1 MGEEETRMA
10 FRGGVAVGL
19 AALRAGRRLQS
30 DRCVGCGLGVRP
42 SLPAPATPRAA
53 ARAAFSGRAQGRP
66 FRVLGL
72 QQVAVGAE
80 SKDDMRR
87 IWQDMLGLEKQG
99 EFRSEKEN
107 VDEDIL
113 TLGRGLATVEVDIM
127 APLDVTKSPKV
138 HVPNLN
144 HIGLWVD
151 KLEESSHGSRAAGYA
166 SQEKFGWALPATRLP
181 SYIPR
186 AMPKAQL
193 AVRASSSSS
202 CRFRVTSACSREF

>member
-87 IWQDMLGLEKQG
+87 IWQDM
-99 EFRSEKEN
+99 
-107 VDEDIL
+107 
-113 TLGRGLATVEVDIM
+113 RGLATVEVDIM

-144 HIGLWVD
+144 HIGLWGD
-151 KLEESSHGSRAAGYA
+151 KLEESVVWLKSSGVRFAGGIRVGAAGHKVAFIHPKGNADSPIGGAGVLIELVQAPDEVIKAFAA
-166 SQEKFGWALPATRLP
+166 SDSQ
-181 SYIPR
+181 S
-186 AMPKAQL
+186 
-193 AVRASSSSS
+193 
-202 CRFRVTSACSREF
+202 

>member
-1 MGEEETRMA
+1 MA
-10 FRGGVAVGL
+10 PFRGGVAVGL

-113 TLGRGLATVEVDIM
+113 TLGRGLTTVEVDIM

-138 HVPNLN
+138 HVPNL
-144 HIGLWVD
+144 
-151 KLEESSHGSRAAGYA
+151 K
-166 SQEKFGWALPATRLP
+166 
-181 SYIPR
+181 
-186 AMPKAQL
+186 
-193 AVRASSSSS
+193 
-202 CRFRVTSACSREF
+202 